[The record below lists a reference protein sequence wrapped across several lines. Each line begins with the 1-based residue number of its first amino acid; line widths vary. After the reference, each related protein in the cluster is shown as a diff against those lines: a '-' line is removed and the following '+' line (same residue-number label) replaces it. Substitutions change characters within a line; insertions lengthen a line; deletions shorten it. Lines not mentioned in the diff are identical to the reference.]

1 MSIEST
7 LEYIHSVCWKGSVLG
22 LGRIQELMDRL
33 GNPEKNLK
41 FVHVAGTNGKGS
53 TCACIS
59 SILTQAGYKTG
70 LFTSPYIIKFNER
83 IQIDGEYI
91 SDEDLEEITNRVRPH
106 ADVMNDSPTEFELIT
121 GIALEYF
128 RSKACDIVVLE
139 VGLGGELDSTNV
151 IPCPEVEVITSI
163 GLDHTEQLGNTIEAV
178 ANAKAG
184 IIKPNS
190 DVVISG
196 GDDRAEAVIREV
208 CIKQNSQLKIVD
220 RNKITVKHE
229 SLDGIT
235 FDYDTLLD
243 LTIPLVGTYQP
254 VNASTA
260 ILAIDVLR
268 IKGWKISD
276 DDIRSGISK
285 VKWPG
290 RFEVLNNDPYLILD
304 GAHNPHG
311 MKATVESLKTHFD
324 SRKGVFIMG
333 AMADKDITAMVE
345 LLMPIA
351 GRIITVTPD
360 NPRAMKADKLAELI
374 CSLGCNAEAA
384 SNIDEALKRGLE
396 SSRDYAYLCA
406 LGSLYFSADVRMA
419 AGKLFVSAE

>member
-22 LGRIQELMDRL
+22 LDRIKELMDRL
-33 GNPEKNLK
+33 GNPERELK

-59 SILTQAGYKTG
+59 SILTRAGYKTG

-83 IQIDGEYI
+83 MQIVGEYI
-91 SDEDLEEITNRVRPH
+91 SDDDLEEITNIVRPH
-106 ADVMNDSPTEFELIT
+106 AEAMADSPTEFELIT

-128 RSKACDIVVLE
+128 RRKGCDIVVLE

-151 IPCPEVEVITSI
+151 IPNAEVEVITSI
-163 GLDHTEQLGNTIEAV
+163 GLDHTEQLGSTIEAV

-196 GDDRAEAVIREV
+196 GDERANAVIKDV
-208 CIKQNSQLKIVD
+208 CEKQNSILRMVNRDKI
-220 RNKITVKHE
+220 IVKNE
-229 SLDGIT
+229 SLEGIT
-235 FDYDTLLD
+235 FDYDSFTD

-254 VNASTA
+254 INAATA
-260 ILAIDVLR
+260 LLAIDTLVS
-268 IKGWKISD
+268 KGWKITD
-276 DDIRSGISK
+276 DDIKLGIAN

-290 RFEVLNNDPYLILD
+290 RFEVLHKDPYFILD

-311 MKATVESLKTHFD
+311 MKATVESLETHFKGA
-324 SRKGVFIMG
+324 KGVFIMG
-333 AMADKDITAMVE
+333 AMADKDISAMVE
-345 LLMPIA
+345 LLKPVV
-351 GRIITVTPD
+351 GKIITVTPD
-360 NPRAMKADKLAELI
+360 NPRAMKAEKLAEI
-374 CSLGCNAEAA
+374 INGMGCEAEAA
-384 SNIDEALKRGLE
+384 SDISAALRRGVE
-396 SSRDYAYLCA
+396 ICKDYAYLCA

-419 AGKLFVSAE
+419 VGKMFAVV